1 MKDLSIRNDMA
12 PTVSLLYSA
21 VEENSLRLASI
32 VSHMT
37 HSELYYKGRC
47 QTKNSTAQLLHHITN
62 VDIRW
67 VWRIKENRIPNRIEQ
82 AYGPMTDESGRLPE
96 PVNQPDLD
104 ELLKRHQHVVDE
116 LKSVCFTLTENALNQ
131 PLSFEG
137 DTATIRWGIWHMAD
151 HNRYHQAHIEA
162 LKKEWKQDVAK
173 YER

>member
-1 MKDLSIRNDMA
+1 MKDLSIRHGMA

-32 VSHMT
+32 VGHMT

-67 VWRIKENRIPNRIEQ
+67 VWRIKENRIPDHIEQ
-82 AYGPMTDESGRLPE
+82 AYGSMTDESGRLLE
-96 PVNQPDLD
+96 PVNQPGLN
-104 ELLKRHQHVVDE
+104 ELLKRHQLVENE
-116 LKSVCFTLTENALNQ
+116 LKSVCHTLTENDLHQ
-131 PLSFEG
+131 PLIFDS
-137 DTATIRWGIWHMAD
+137 DTATVRWGIWHMAD

-162 LKKEWKQDVAK
+162 LKKEWKQDAAK

>member
-1 MKDLSIRNDMA
+1 MRDLFIRNDMA

-37 HSELYYKGRC
+37 HNELYYKGRC
-47 QTKNSTAQLLHHITN
+47 QTKNCIAQLLHHLTN

-67 VWRIKENRIPNRIEQ
+67 VWRIKENRIPDHIEEV
-82 AYGPMTDESGRLPE
+82 YGPMTDDSGRLSEPE
-96 PVNQPDLD
+96 NQPGLD
-104 ELLKRHQHVVDE
+104 DLLKRHRHVVNE
-116 LKSVCFTLTENALNQ
+116 LKLVCYTLTENDLHQ
-131 PLSFEG
+131 PLSYDD

-162 LKKEWKQDVAK
+162 LKKEWMQDVAK